1 MPARISG
8 EERREG
14 LKWGNRD
21 KLLEREGNQKQ
32 YQVLLRRQT
41 KRGEG
46 WSTQSNR
53 CSEKVTQDLH
63 HKYRRVA
70 YKNSCMKPTRSG
82 GKLEDGNNTAAY
94 LRLCVQ
100 ACMSICNVCVFAHSQ
115 WRKSVFSVCSTVRRK
130 FNWIL
135 WKWCRLIGVMACSW
149 CGWSESP

>member
-21 KLLEREGNQKQ
+21 KLLERGGNQKQ

-53 CSEKVTQDLH
+53 CNEKVTQDLH
-63 HKYRRVA
+63 HKYRHIVH
-70 YKNSCMKPTRSG
+70 KNSCTKHTRSG
-82 GKLEDGNNTAAY
+82 SKLKMERTLQCMWDCACKHAWAY
-94 LRLCVQ
+94 V
-100 ACMSICNVCVFAHSQ
+100 SCVFAHSQ
-115 WRKSVFSVCSTVRRK
+115 WRKSVFSVCSTLRRK

>member
-8 EERREG
+8 EERGEG

-21 KLLEREGNQKQ
+21 KLLESEGNQKQ

-53 CSEKVTQDLH
+53 CSEKVTQGSSPQIDM
-63 HKYRRVA
+63 
-70 YKNSCMKPTRSG
+70 SCTR
-82 GKLEDGNNTAAY
+82 TAAQNPHVAEASY
-94 LRLCVQ
+94 EMQITLQRIWDC
-100 ACMSICNVCVFAHSQ
+100 ACKHAWAYVMCVFAHSQ
-115 WRKSVFSVCSTVRRK
+115 WRKSVFLVRSAVRRK

-135 WKWCRLIGVMACSW
+135 WKWCRLIGIMACSW

>member
-14 LKWGNRD
+14 LKWVNRD
-21 KLLEREGNQKQ
+21 KLLERERNQKQ
-32 YQVLLRRQT
+32 YQVVLRRQT

-53 CSEKVTQDLH
+53 CSGKVTQDPH

-70 YKNSCMKPTRSG
+70 NKNSCTKPTQSED
-82 GKLEDGNNTAAY
+82 KLEDGNNTAAC

-100 ACMSICNVCVFAHSQ
+100 ACMGVCNVLVCTLSMEKICV
-115 WRKSVFSVCSTVRRK
+115 SVCSTVRRK